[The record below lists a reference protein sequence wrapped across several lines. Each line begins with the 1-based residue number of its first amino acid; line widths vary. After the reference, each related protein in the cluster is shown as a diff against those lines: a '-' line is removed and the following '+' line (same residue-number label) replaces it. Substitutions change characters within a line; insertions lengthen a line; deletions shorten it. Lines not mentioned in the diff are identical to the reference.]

1 VSIVTPILLLLV
13 LGCVDYGRFAYSF
26 IAVTNAA
33 RAGAGVGIMTQY
45 PDPTTGT
52 SLANWQMSVCN
63 AVADE
68 VGMKNDFTPA
78 GSGDPNGY
86 NNSQGLYVQS
96 KCITEANGLW
106 RARITARYP
115 FTWWGVPGDAQP
127 QTTVVYRAIR

>member
-1 VSIVTPILLLLV
+1 
-13 LGCVDYGRFAYSF
+13 
-26 IAVTNAA
+26 
-33 RAGAGVGIMTQY
+33 MTQY

-52 SLANWQMSVCN
+52 GLANWQMSVCN

-68 VGMKNDFTPA
+68 LGMKNDFTPA

-96 KCITEANGLW
+96 ICKGEANGLW
-106 RARITARYP
+106 RARVTARYP
-115 FTWWGVPGDAQP
+115 FTWWGVPGDARP